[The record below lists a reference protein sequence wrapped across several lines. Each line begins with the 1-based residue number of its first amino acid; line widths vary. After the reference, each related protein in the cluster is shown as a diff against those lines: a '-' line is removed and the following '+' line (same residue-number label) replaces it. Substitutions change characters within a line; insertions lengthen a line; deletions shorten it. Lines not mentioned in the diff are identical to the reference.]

1 MTDRGASLETVKDH
15 VQTAAEDAVQEARP
29 WVERLTRLGFVAK
42 AVVYITIGA
51 LATQA
56 AFGFGGEK
64 TDPPGAIQQLSEYRG
79 GEWLVGLLA
88 IGLIGYALLRLI
100 QAALDTEGKGSD
112 LKGWAQRGGYLA
124 SGVTYLAFAF
134 IAARRLIAGDRI
146 DTSDAVNEV
155 TARVLLNPVGELLI
169 GLAGAIGIGVGLY
182 QFYRAYTADFCEKY
196 QRQTMSE
203 TQFRLAVL
211 IGRFGFA
218 ARGVVFGAIGVFLI
232 IAALRSDADQA
243 EGLGGAL
250 ERLSQQPHGTWILA
264 LVALGLIAHGISM
277 LVNARYRR
285 SVLPA

>member
-1 MTDRGASLETVKDH
+1 MTHPESSFETIKHH
-15 VQTAAEDAVQEARP
+15 VQDAAEDAAQEARP

-42 AVVYITIGA
+42 AVVYITIGV
-51 LATQA
+51 LAIQA

-88 IGLIGYALLRLI
+88 LGLVGYALLRLI
-100 QAALDTEGKGSD
+100 QAVRDTEGKGSD
-112 LKGWAQRGGYLA
+112 LKGWTQRGGYLA

-134 IAARRLIAGDRI
+134 IAARRLIAGDAF
-146 DTSDAVNEV
+146 DTSDAVNDI
-155 TARVLLNPVGELLI
+155 TARVLLNPVGEVLV
-169 GLAGAIGIGVGLY
+169 GLAGVVGVGVGAY
-182 QFYRAYTADFCEKY
+182 QFYRAYKADFCEKY
-196 QRQTMSE
+196 RRQAMSDA
-203 TQFRLAVL
+203 QFRLATL

-250 ERLSQQPHGTWILA
+250 ERLSQQPYGTWILA
-264 LVALGLIAHGISM
+264 VVALGLIAHGISM